1 MASEGSDR
9 AITIV
14 FFLICVEGLMG
25 GAAYC
30 MTFYHVGR
38 EGDEEPNERKRKV
51 QKAFRMGACGSADS
65 FGESPKLPETKSP
78 INKSSTIRSSYRCP
92 AGQPDLHAGRSV
104 AVQRS
109 SETR

>member
-1 MASEGSDR
+1 MATEGSDR

-30 MTFYHVGR
+30 MTFWHVGR

-65 FGESPKLPETKSP
+65 FGECLRSPELESRS
-78 INKSSTIRSSYRCP
+78 NKSSTIR
-92 AGQPDLHAGRSV
+92 LI
-104 AVQRS
+104 
-109 SETR
+109 